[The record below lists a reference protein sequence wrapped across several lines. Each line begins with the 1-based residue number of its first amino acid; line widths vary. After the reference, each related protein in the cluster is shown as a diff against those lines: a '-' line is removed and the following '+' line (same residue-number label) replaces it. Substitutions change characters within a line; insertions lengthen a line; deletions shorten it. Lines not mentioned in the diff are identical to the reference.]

1 MYRLMSDKE
10 RDRYQE
16 EVRRGLELA
25 EYNMLR
31 EKAMMNRVVVVS
43 DGVHGIQ
50 KVSARELFVKLYHE
64 PVPTF

>member
-1 MYRLMSDKE
+1 MSDKE
-10 RDRYQE
+10 RTAFYSE
-16 EVRRGLELA
+16 TRRGLELA

-43 DGVHGIQ
+43 DGIHGIQ